1 MPFMNRRV
9 VALVPAGGRGDR
21 FGAERA
27 KQFVEVA
34 GRPLL
39 AWTAERLLAA
49 GVDEI
54 VVALPAGSRLPDDA
68 VFAHAVRTVVGGASR
83 QESVA
88 CCLAAVAG
96 APEDLVLVHDGAR
109 AAVHPDDVRRVIATA
124 AEGPG
129 AVLGRLS
136 SDTLKRVAGGEIRDT
151 VDRREL
157 FRAET
162 PQAFRYEVLARAM
175 ALAERDGFEGTDESS
190 LVERLGSE
198 RILAVEARHA
208 NPKLT
213 EPADLAVVAA
223 LLREGVK

>member
-1 MPFMNRRV
+1 M
-9 VALVPAGGRGDR
+9 PAGGRGDR
-21 FGAERA
+21 FGGGRA

-39 AWTAERLLAA
+39 AWTAERLFAS
-49 GVDEI
+49 GVEEI
-54 VVALPAGSRLPDDA
+54 VIALPEGSLLPEDA
-68 VFAHAVRTVVGGASR
+68 VFARAVRTVVGGASR

-88 CCLAAVAG
+88 RCLAAVAA

-109 AAVHPDDVRRVIATA
+109 PAVHPDDVRRLIETA
-124 AEGPG
+124 VDGPG

-162 PQAFRYEVLARAM
+162 PQAFRYEVLVRAM

-198 RILAVEARHA
+198 RIVAVEARHA

-213 EPADLAVVAA
+213 EPADLAVVGA

>member
-1 MPFMNRRV
+1 MKHRV
-9 VALVPAGGRGDR
+9 VALMPAGGRGQR
-21 FGAERA
+21 FGGGQA
-27 KQFVEVA
+27 KQFLEVE

-39 AWTAERLLAA
+39 AWTASRLLAG
-49 GVDEI
+49 GVEEI
-54 VVALPAGSRLPDDA
+54 VIALPEGSRLPDDSILGG
-68 VFAHAVRTVVGGASR
+68 AVRAVVGGASR

-88 CCLAAVAG
+88 RCLAAVRA

-109 AAVHPDDVRRVIATA
+109 AAVHPEDVRRVIAA
-124 AEGPG
+124 VAEGPG
-129 AVLGRLS
+129 AVLGRRS

-162 PQAFRYEVLARAM
+162 PQGFRYEVLSRAM
-175 ALAERDGFEGTDESS
+175 ALAVRDGFAGTDESS

-198 RILAVEARHA
+198 RVLAIEALHA

-213 EPADLAVVAA
+213 EPADLAVIAA

>member
-1 MPFMNRRV
+1 MPFMNHRV
-9 VALVPAGGRGDR
+9 VALMPAGGRGDR
-21 FGAERA
+21 FGGDRA
-27 KQFVEVA
+27 KQFLEVE

-39 AWTAERLLAA
+39 AWTAERLFAA
-49 GVDEI
+49 GVDEMVI
-54 VVALPAGSRLPDDA
+54 ALPQGSRPPDDA
-68 VFAHAVRTVVGGASR
+68 VFARAARVVVGGASR

-88 CCLAAVAG
+88 RCLAVVVA
-96 APEDLVLVHDGAR
+96 APDDLVLVHDGAR
-109 AAVHPDDVRRVIATA
+109 AAVHPDDVRRVIETA
-124 AEGPG
+124 ADGPG

-162 PQAFRYEVLARAM
+162 PQAFRYEVLVRAV

-198 RILAVEARHA
+198 RILAIEALHA

-213 EPADLAVVAA
+213 EPADLAVIAA
-223 LLREGVK
+223 LLREGVE